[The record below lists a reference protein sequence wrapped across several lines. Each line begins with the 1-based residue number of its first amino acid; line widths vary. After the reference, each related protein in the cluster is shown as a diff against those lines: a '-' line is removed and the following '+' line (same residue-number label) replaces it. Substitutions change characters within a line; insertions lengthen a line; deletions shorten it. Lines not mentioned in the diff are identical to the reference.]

1 MSSLEQQRMKP
12 VLKLNLA
19 RLLIAAVLVMNVQCA
34 LLFLL
39 QPGPYAAGFDM
50 PGPLGEAMLR
60 GMGVLFLMWNVPY
73 AVALWHPLRMRIAL
87 YEALVMQTIG
97 LCGETLV
104 RSLLPADYFMT
115 RLSLGRFILFDAFGL
130 LALLGAV
137 WLVHLKTTSPLDLS

>member
-1 MSSLEQQRMKP
+1 MKP
-12 VLKLNLA
+12 VLRLNLA

-34 LLFLL
+34 VLFLVM
-39 QPGPYAAGFDM
+39 PGPSASGFEL

-73 AVALWHPLRMRIAL
+73 AVALWHPRRMRIAL
-87 YEALVMQTIG
+87 FEALVMQTIG

-104 RSLLPADYFMT
+104 RNLLPAAYILA
-115 RLSLGRFILFDAFGL
+115 RLSLSRFILFDALGL

-137 WLVHLKTTSPLDLS
+137 WLTC